1 MNTNTCKPCEYR
13 TDFDKKVID
22 LSCPWVLSRD
32 TDPLVPLPRIIRE
45 DAAKK
50 KENYSYDYAIQ
61 SSLCGNCK
69 LKEAFKNSQSPYQF
83 V

>member
-1 MNTNTCKPCEYR
+1 MSTTCKPCDYR
-13 TDFDKKVID
+13 TDFDKNNIGM
-22 LSCPWVLSRD
+22 SCPWALSQD

-50 KENYSYDYAIQ
+50 KESYSYGYAIQ

-69 LKEAFKNSQSPYQF
+69 LKEAYKNSQSPYQF